1 MQLEL
6 LNLLS
11 ATATVNLPSEAPADG
26 VGFHDVLQQIGDLNL
41 SDLVDAA
48 PLPEEPVSTE
58 LLDLPQV
65 AQVVDALE
73 AAMKHLSDGKGLP
86 GEAAEAEVPTVLI
99 PQVARVQAV
108 DLDLADLPELDVVIH
123 EEMPIVQLPVEPLVV
138 EDPVEEVVQPLRVAE
153 DLRVAPVA
161 EGVAVDEH
169 QAGTPIAAIAPPTP
183 VAEAP
188 ATDAPATGG
197 PVVGEGKEPVQQ
209 THPGLAVPQT
219 TMPGAPAA
227 PVTPQPMEQAV
238 ASVAEPH
245 QQRVEPRAAHASQP
259 DIRLP
264 NAQQVSAPETP
275 SASSERLAL
284 GTPEMV
290 AAPAPLTTRMTS
302 AGQMDFREA
311 RSALRERLAAEYAPI
326 AREARQVS
334 SSDTTPLTNLEQMVR
349 GVTGGLESRPS
360 AMEVTTAPL
369 QQAIRAESAQ
379 QTQSGRVPVLAS
391 ETQGVWVRD
400 AEEVPERVLQ
410 QVSRMHANAL
420 RLQAGGATD
429 FIQRLTLNLTPAD
442 LGQVEVNL
450 RAADQVSVTF
460 TARDAATRDLLDAG
474 IGRLRQMFE
483 EQGISLGDVDV
494 GGHTGDRAASEER
507 DAAQYVERGVSVEV
521 DDHGSAPI
529 VNDKPDDGL
538 LHIIA

>member
-11 ATATVNLPSEAPADG
+11 ATAAVNLPSEAPTDG
-26 VGFHDVLQQIGDLNL
+26 VGFHDVLQEIGDLNL
-41 SDLVDAA
+41 SELVDTAK
-48 PLPEEPVSTE
+48 LPDEPASTE

-65 AQVVDALE
+65 AQVVDALK
-73 AAMKHLSDGKGLP
+73 AAMKHLGDGNGLP

-99 PQVARVQAV
+99 PQVARVQVV
-108 DLDLADLPELDVVIH
+108 DLELSDLPELDVVVH
-123 EEMPIVQLPVEPLVV
+123 EEVPIVQLPVEPVIV
-138 EDPVEEVVQPLRVAE
+138 DAEIERSADEVVQPLRVAE

-161 EGVAVDEH
+161 EGVAVVEH
-169 QAGTPIAAIAPPTP
+169 QAGMSIAAIAPTTP
-183 VAEAP
+183 VAETP
-188 ATDAPATGG
+188 PTTT
-197 PVVGEGKEPVQQ
+197 PVAGEGKEPVQQ
-209 THPGLAVPQT
+209 PLPGLAVPQT
-219 TMPGAPAA
+219 TTPAAPAA
-227 PVTPQPMEQAV
+227 PVTAQVAEQAGTP
-238 ASVAEPH
+238 VAEPH
-245 QQRVEPRAAHASQP
+245 QQRVEPRAAHSAQP
-259 DIRLP
+259 DIPQLT
-264 NAQQVSAPETP
+264 AQQTNAPEAP
-275 SASSERLAL
+275 SANGERLAM
-284 GTPEMV
+284 GAPEMV
-290 AAPAPLTTRMTS
+290 AAPAPVATRMTS
-302 AGQMDFREA
+302 PGQMDLRET
-311 RSALRERLAAEYAPI
+311 RSALRDRLAAEYAPLT
-326 AREARQVS
+326 REARQVS
-334 SSDTTPLTNLEQMVR
+334 STDTTPMTNLEQMVR
-349 GVTGGLESRPS
+349 GVTGGLESRQS
-360 AMEVTTAPL
+360 AVDVTTAPL

-379 QTQSGRVPVLAS
+379 QPQSGRVPVLAS
-391 ETQGVWVRD
+391 DTQGVWVRD

-450 RAADQVSVTF
+450 RAADQVSITF

-494 GGHTGDRAASEER
+494 GGHTGDRAASDER
-507 DAAQYVERGVSVEV
+507 DAAPYVERGVSVEL
-521 DDHGSAPI
+521 DDHGSAPS